1 MQNQFA
7 SLAPIIGATMV
18 VYVIVMFVIGW
29 IAQRRVEDVEDYVVA
44 GRRLG
49 PFLGTA
55 TLLATWFGAAALLT
69 SADEVRANGVTG
81 ATLDPVGAGICLL
94 LVAIF
99 FAKPLWEAKIL
110 TLSDFFA
117 NKFGRKQE
125 VLASVLMVPPYFG
138 WIAAQFMALSG
149 MLELFFGIPIHLG
162 IAMVASVGFGYTLLG
177 GMWAVTLTDA
187 IQMGIV
193 ILGLGLVSTVVLA
206 EIGGGDAALGYTKL
220 LAETPPERLTFIQTD
235 SFASFVTWFGVLCAG
250 ALGNIP
256 SQDVMQRVFSAR
268 SVKVARIACFSAGTL
283 YLTLGLVPI
292 LMGLAGHMLFEEGTA
307 TLPKLAALFL
317 HPALAVVFVV
327 TLMSTVLS
335 TIDSAMLAPATVLS
349 RNVLAH
355 IPRFSQIDPLRLTRI
370 SLAIVAAC
378 ATGLAY
384 WGESAYAMLEAGYE
398 LGMVSLLAPLVYG
411 VYLKSPCARGA
422 IASMLSGTLVWLLH
436 AIMGWKS
443 FFNLSELLPVGL
455 NCTAL
460 SFVAYW
466 VFRHRR
472 N

>member
-1 MQNQFA
+1 MESQFA
-7 SLAPIIGATMV
+7 SIAPLIGATMV
-18 VYVIVMFVIGW
+18 LYVVLMFVIGW
-29 IAQRRVEDVEDYVVA
+29 IAQRRVKDVEDYVVA

-94 LVAIF
+94 LVATF

-117 NKFGRKQE
+117 NKFGRRQE

-138 WIAAQFMALSG
+138 WIAAQFMALAG
-149 MLELFFGIPIHLG
+149 MLHLFFGIPIHSG
-162 IAMVASVGFGYTLLG
+162 IALVALIGFGYTLLG

-187 IQMGIV
+187 VQMGIV
-193 ILGLGLVSTVVLA
+193 IFGLFLVSGVVLA
-206 EIGGGDAALGYTKL
+206 EIGGGDAALGYTRL
-220 LAETPPERLTFIQTD
+220 LSETPPERLTFIQTD
-235 SFASFVTWFGVLCAG
+235 SLAQFVTWFGILCAG

-268 SVKVARIACFSAGTL
+268 SANVARFSCFMAGTL
-283 YLTLGLVPI
+283 YLSLGLVPI
-292 LMGLAGHMLFEEGTA
+292 MMGLAGHMLFEEGTA

-349 RNVLAH
+349 RNVMGHMKQFEAV
-355 IPRFSQIDPLRLTRI
+355 PPLKLTRI
-370 SLAIVAAC
+370 ALAIVALC
-378 ATGLAY
+378 SVGLAY

-411 VYLKSPCARGA
+411 VYLKSPCPRGA
-422 IASMLSGTLVWLLH
+422 IFSMLGGTTLWFVH
-436 AIMGWKS
+436 AFAGWES
-443 FFNLSELLPVGL
+443 FFNVSEMLPVGL
-455 NCTAL
+455 SCAAV
-460 SFVAYW
+460 SFIAYW
-466 VFRHRR
+466 IGRR
-472 N
+472 R

>member
-7 SLAPIIGATMV
+7 SPA
-18 VYVIVMFVIGW
+18 
-29 IAQRRVEDVEDYVVA
+29 
-44 GRRLG
+44 
-49 PFLGTA
+49 
-55 TLLATWFGAAALLT
+55 
-69 SADEVRANGVTG
+69 
-81 ATLDPVGAGICLL
+81 
-94 LVAIF
+94 
-99 FAKPLWEAKIL
+99 
-110 TLSDFFA
+110 
-117 NKFGRKQE
+117 
-125 VLASVLMVPPYFG
+125 
-138 WIAAQFMALSG
+138 
-149 MLELFFGIPIHLG
+149 
-162 IAMVASVGFGYTLLG
+162 
-177 GMWAVTLTDA
+177 
-187 IQMGIV
+187 
-193 ILGLGLVSTVVLA
+193 
-206 EIGGGDAALGYTKL
+206 
-220 LAETPPERLTFIQTD
+220 ERLTFIQTD

-335 TIDSAMLAPATVLS
+335 TIDSALLAPATVLS

-355 IPRFSQIDPLRLTRI
+355 IPRFSQIDPLRLTRV

-384 WGESAYAMLEAGYE
+384 WGESA
-398 LGMVSLLAPLVYG
+398 
-411 VYLKSPCARGA
+411 
-422 IASMLSGTLVWLLH
+422 SMLSGTLVWLLH
-436 AIMGWKS
+436 AILGWES

-455 NCTAL
+455 NCIAL

-466 VFRHRR
+466 VFRTPTS
-472 N
+472 